1 MARELKPCGTSAAY
15 RRHLRNGEQPCAAC
29 RRANTE
35 AKRQRFDS
43 DFLEPDLPDLPDL
56 VDLSDAE
63 PVAPGMD
70 ELDDARYNL
79 GIVIAAMKGAQP
91 SSIAALS
98 KRRQELASAITKLEA
113 GDKPKE
119 ADKPKETDEVSE
131 RRERRE
137 RRARRRADT
146 A

>member
-43 DFLEPDLPDLPDL
+43 DFLEPDLPDEI
-56 VDLSDAE
+56 DLSDAE